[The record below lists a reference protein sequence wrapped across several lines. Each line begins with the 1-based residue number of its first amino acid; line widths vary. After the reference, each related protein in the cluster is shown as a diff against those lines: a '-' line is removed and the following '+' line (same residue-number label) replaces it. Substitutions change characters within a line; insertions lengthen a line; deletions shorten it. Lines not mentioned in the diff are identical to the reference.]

1 MVAKHAGAAA
11 GSPLDVLAKV
21 EEQPMAFEGLWPSHA
36 AASRYVAESARRP
49 VYQARQVLR
58 DGASA
63 AASADAAAAPVA
75 SLAIDSSESR
85 SPLYLD
91 TAEQRLVAAGP
102 ARTTTIR
109 RPTDPLL
116 PARVAACVQLSDR
129 AAAGWQRDEERSKV
143 WIEYLSTSDLGQ
155 GVASPSPRR
164 VGGRAPS
171 ALGGPWFGESLSMAF
186 VALVRLARAFH
197 TRGVRVARRTHDKFH
212 ADASTIELGYSVFPG
227 GAQLQMHARRHGIA
241 YERRAT
247 ALAHRDALGP
257 LVERAAPVAWDFLAR
272 RYPGIAREML
282 REVGRYGIYGTGF
295 SKVTVAYDNPTC
307 VHYDSNF
314 GADVVMAFRLR
325 SLKGGEH
332 VMLSVDGCEAVV
344 VETSELGVLIGGCHA
359 HLLHGNLGTTDGGRV
374 VLAWYMPDDLRKHA
388 PNRFDCDVETRDVI

>member
-1 MVAKHAGAAA
+1 MRAC
-11 GSPLDVLAKV
+11 
-21 EEQPMAFEGLWPSHA
+21 
-36 AASRYVAESARRP
+36 R
-49 VYQARQVLR
+49 
-58 DGASA
+58 
-63 AASADAAAAPVA
+63 
-75 SLAIDSSESR
+75 
-85 SPLYLD
+85 
-91 TAEQRLVAAGP
+91 GP
-102 ARTTTIR
+102 A
-109 RPTDPLL
+109 
-116 PARVAACVQLSDR
+116 
-129 AAAGWQRDEERSKV
+129 KV

-155 GVASPSPRR
+155 GVAAPSPRR
-164 VGGRAPS
+164 VGGCAPS

-197 TRGVRVARRTHDKFH
+197 TRGVRVAWRTHDMFH
-212 ADASTIELGYSVFPG
+212 AYASTIELGYSVFPG
-227 GAQLQMHARRHGIA
+227 GALLHMHARRHGIA

-272 RYPGIAREML
+272 RYPSIAREML

-344 VETSELGVLIGGCHA
+344 VETSELGVLIGGSHA
-359 HLLHGNLGTTDGGRV
+359 HLLHGNLGTTDAEGVWCWPGTCPTICASTRRTGSTV
-374 VLAWYMPDDLRKHA
+374 MSERRRRACMQMKRARFAKRGEKKPRSPRTPMA
-388 PNRFDCDVETRDVI
+388 PAERCRPAAALTFFARERERTRAPQTKITNFVRSGQI